1 MKTKYILLSL
11 CLMTFIGCNINTPL
25 EVTEK
30 PADIVYGSFT
40 DARDGITYKTIQI
53 GNQTWMAENL
63 RYMPEVYPYWYY
75 YRGKECY
82 YVYGYDGYDVKEA
95 RAHKV
100 YNSNIG
106 DYYSHQSVWQ
116 HFGTLYNNTAAQTA
130 APEGWR
136 LPKPEDFKEL
146 FDYVQR
152 KYASGDR
159 YYAAVLL
166 KQSSYGMW
174 SNADNWKQSLYYGN
188 SGFDAMPAGKVVSRH
203 SYSSGNC
210 YEGDSRELGVS
221 TYYWLSDV
229 GYISCLYCDFS
240 NVLKKTVSSGYVSQG
255 DCYSTTTWSNRD
267 FYGYSIRCI
276 KK

>member
-11 CLMTFIGCNINTPL
+11 CLMTFIGCNLNTPL

-30 PADIVYGSFT
+30 PADIVYGSFM
-40 DARDGITYKTIQI
+40 DARDGIVYKTIKI

-63 RYMPEVYPYWYY
+63 RYMPEVYSCNDFYSYQ
-75 YRGKECY
+75 KCY
-82 YVYGYDGYDVKEA
+82 YVYDYYGYNVEEA

-100 YNSNIG
+100 YDSNIG

-116 HFGTLYNNTAAQTA
+116 HFGTLYNYTAAQTA

-136 LPKPEDFKEL
+136 LPTKEDFKEL

-152 KYASGDR
+152 KYAPEDR

-174 SNADNWKQSLYYGN
+174 SNAVDWKRSLYYGN
-188 SGFDAMPAGKVVSRH
+188 SGFDAMPAGRITSG
-203 SYSSGNC
+203 YS
-210 YEGDSRELGVS
+210 DHARELGIY
-221 TYYWLSDV
+221 TYYWLSNSSGD
-229 GYISCLYCDFS
+229 YCQYLDFCDA
-240 NVLKKTVSSGYVSQG
+240 LDKTVSSDVSIW
-255 DCYSTTTWSNRD
+255 DLSSTCSWRDRD